1 MSKIHEPKR
10 VIYYRDAE
18 NEDYAG
24 TNINTKAVG
33 ADFPFA
39 PIGVIWKFLAFI
51 AYYVIAIPLVFF
63 YCYVVCGFRV
73 KNRKAVRKIRK
84 GGFFLYA
91 NHSHFTDA
99 FLAPIVAFPKRAYVI
114 VGPDTVSIK
123 GLRNFVQMVGA
134 IPIPQNVKGM
144 ASFLNAV
151 RLRTEEK
158 CCISVFPEA
167 HIWNYCTF
175 LRPMKSG
182 SFRYPVHLG
191 VPSVA
196 VAVTYQQRKLPFIRQ
211 PKRTVFISDPF
222 YPDDTLSAKEAQRKL
237 QEQVEAFL
245 KEKTETYSTYAYYD
259 YRQVAENNQNA

>member
-1 MSKIHEPKR
+1 MAKVPEPKR

-24 TNINTKAVG
+24 TNIDTKSVG

-39 PIGVIWKFLAFI
+39 PIGALWKFFAFI
-51 AYYVIAIPLVFF
+51 AYYVIAIPLVFIC
-63 YCYVVCGFRV
+63 CYVFCGFHV
-73 KNRKAVRKIRK
+73 KNRKAIRKIRK

-99 FLAPIVAFPKRAYVI
+99 FLAPIVAFPRRAYVI

-123 GLRNFVQMVGA
+123 GLRTFVQMVGA
-134 IPIPQNVKGM
+134 IPIPDGLRGM
-144 ASFLNAV
+144 ASFLNAI

-158 CCISVFPEA
+158 CCVSVFPEA
-167 HIWNYCTF
+167 HMWTYCTF
-175 LRPMKSG
+175 LRPFKSG

-196 VAVTYQQRKLPFIRQ
+196 VAVTYQRRKLPFLKKPR
-211 PKRTVFISDPF
+211 RTVFISDPF
-222 YPDDTLSAKEAQRKL
+222 FPDETLSPKEAQRKL
-237 QEQVEAFL
+237 QEQVEGFL
-245 KEKTETYSTYAYYD
+245 KDKLDTYSDYKYYD
-259 YRQVAENNQNA
+259 YRKAEETENA